1 MSIAK
6 KCDVCGSL
14 YESYSFKR
22 SDSNKPNGI
31 MLLNIDNKQQ
41 YWSHGAMDL
50 CPECLAAVQNV
61 IKERSETNG
70 RNL

>member
-22 SDSNKPNGI
+22 SDPSRPNRI
-31 MLLNIDNKQQ
+31 MLLNIDNNQQ
-41 YWSHGAMDL
+41 YWSHGAKDL
-50 CPECLAAVQNV
+50 CPDCLAAVQKV
-61 IKERSETNG
+61 IKERGEING
-70 RNL
+70 GKL

>member
-22 SDSNKPNGI
+22 SDPSKQNGI

-70 RNL
+70 GK

>member
-14 YESYSFKR
+14 YESYSFKH
-22 SDSNKPNGI
+22 SDPSKPNGI

-50 CPECLAAVQNV
+50 CPECLAVVQNV

-70 RNL
+70 GK